1 MWIITK
7 KRGIFNSNQIGN
19 IVERDG
25 VTYAMIG
32 ETKCFLSHNLVLDKI
47 IAGLRAELDFLEV
60 E

>member
-7 KRGIFNSNQIGN
+7 NRGIFNTDQIGN

-25 VTYAMIG
+25 VTYAQIG
-32 ETKCFLSHNLVLDKI
+32 ESKCFLSHNLVLEKI
-47 IAGLRAELDFLEV
+47 IAGLRADLDLLEV